1 MLAKAQ
7 NAPYVELTNASYR
20 AQKEWREVYRSL
32 WGYDYAANEE
42 IRRLCDTMQWDLRA
56 LFK

>member
-1 MLAKAQ
+1 MLAI
-7 NAPYVELTNASYR
+7 ELKRNEEKYIGAY
-20 AQKEWREVYRSL
+20 
-32 WGYDYAANEE
+32 GYANEE